1 MLRGRIVARERGPFV
16 FLAGKP
22 SIGRSTVHYL
32 LIILATKRS
41 KLQPEQ
47 KQIKIESTVLDY
59 YNSKMP
65 SSSPTTTSESPAPS
79 PSPTVTATESNHFK
93 GGIVLEEDFKPDET
107 VVIIGRGKR
116 IRNHSGNK
124 RFYALIAA
132 ELRTYAGAPS
142 KTEKSYILAKVLED
156 IRAWN
161 PQRLGFVKL
170 NPATGRWHSPKDSV
184 ARVTVAQAFRDA
196 LAGQYS
202 SSKHNKQ
209 RRRQIAK
216 GFITEDTAEDITQ
229 DALAESP
236 RGVVTSSFTGIE
248 KRGMGAPVSLRSA
261 MDPGMMH
268 MNMPSMNTMANMSIN
283 SSMRMNMNTMN
294 NPMGSMGGMGGMGFD
309 LRSSMGNQGMG
320 MGGSRKMT
328 GQETLAHIRGIIQAT
343 TEQLDHQQQMENV
356 LLNRVNV
363 QQQQSQAW
371 MQQQQQQQSM
381 MMQGASA
388 NLFPFSQNTTAMG
401 GVGNMNMNNS
411 FEQSQIQDLLF
422 CEPLPIREDQA
433 AAAKQGDA
441 FSASEQ
447 TSSFFLQ
454 GV

>member
-1 MLRGRIVARERGPFV
+1 
-16 FLAGKP
+16 
-22 SIGRSTVHYL
+22 
-32 LIILATKRS
+32 
-41 KLQPEQ
+41 
-47 KQIKIESTVLDY
+47 
-59 YNSKMP
+59 MP
-65 SSSPTTTSESPAPS
+65 ASSPTTTPESPS
-79 PSPTVTATESNHFK
+79 PSPTAAATESNHFK
-93 GGIVLEEDFKPDET
+93 GGTILGDDFKPNET

-132 ELRTYAGAPS
+132 ELRTYASAPS

-216 GFITEDTAEDITQ
+216 GFITEDTAEDITD
-229 DALAESP
+229 DAGLGGVAAESFS
-236 RGVVTSSFTGIE
+236 GME
-248 KRGMGAPVSLRSA
+248 KRGIVGAPVSLRAA
-261 MDPGMMH
+261 MDPGMLH

-283 SSMRMNMNTMN
+283 SSMRMNMNTMAH
-294 NPMGSMGGMGGMGFD
+294 PVGGMGGMGFD

-320 MGGSRKMT
+320 MGGARKMT

-356 LLNRVNV
+356 MMNRMNG
-363 QQQQSQAW
+363 QQQSSQPW
-371 MQQQQQQQSM
+371 MQQQQQQSM

-388 NLFPFSQNTTAMG
+388 NLFPMG
-401 GVGNMNMNNS
+401 GVGNMNGGNS
-411 FEQSQIQDLLF
+411 FEQSQLHLEQSRLQDLLF
-422 CEPLPIREDQA
+422 CEPLPIREDQQ